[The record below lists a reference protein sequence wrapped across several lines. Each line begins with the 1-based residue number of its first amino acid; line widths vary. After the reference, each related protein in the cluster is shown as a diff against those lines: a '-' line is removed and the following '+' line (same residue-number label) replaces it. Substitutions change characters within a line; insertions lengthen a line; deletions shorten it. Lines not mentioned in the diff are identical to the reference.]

1 MIIFFIL
8 LIFKE
13 KQLILFIFLYLILK
27 HTKPNSIL
35 IDSFI
40 TYKQNIFFNFKKDL
54 SLIKDKDFKNEITTK
69 FSKETLIDD
78 LISIYEML
86 VIF

>member
-1 MIIFFIL
+1 M
-8 LIFKE
+8 
-13 KQLILFIFLYLILK
+13 
-27 HTKPNSIL
+27 KPNSIL

-40 TYKQNIFFNFKKDL
+40 TYKQNIFFNFKKKDL

-86 VIF
+86 VIFWNFWNLYLDSNYLKLRQI

>member
-1 MIIFFIL
+1 M
-8 LIFKE
+8 
-13 KQLILFIFLYLILK
+13 
-27 HTKPNSIL
+27 KPNSIL

-86 VIF
+86 VIFWNFWNLYLDSNYLKLRQI

>member
-1 MIIFFIL
+1 M
-8 LIFKE
+8 
-13 KQLILFIFLYLILK
+13 
-27 HTKPNSIL
+27 KPNSIL

-78 LISIYEML
+78 LISIYEMF
-86 VIF
+86 VIFWNFLNLFLDSNYLKLRQI

>member
-1 MIIFFIL
+1 M
-8 LIFKE
+8 
-13 KQLILFIFLYLILK
+13 
-27 HTKPNSIL
+27 KPNSIL

-78 LISIYEML
+78 LISIYEMF

>member
-1 MIIFFIL
+1 M
-8 LIFKE
+8 
-13 KQLILFIFLYLILK
+13 
-27 HTKPNSIL
+27 KPNSIL

-40 TYKQNIFFNFKKDL
+40 TYKQNIFFNFKKKDL

>member
-54 SLIKDKDFKNEITTK
+54 
-69 FSKETLIDD
+69 
-78 LISIYEML
+78 
-86 VIF
+86 